1 MAGIRIE
8 PVTPGNFFELL
19 QLIDGLAGYEH
30 LDPPDQAARERLF
43 ADAFSDPPRY
53 EAYLAIADGIP
64 AGYVTFYLTYST
76 FLALPSL
83 YLEDIFVRKEF
94 RHRGIGRELFGFCRN
109 IARERGCGRMDWQVL
124 TWNEPAIRFYENNTG
139 ERLDWYTYRIGRE
152 EL

>member
-19 QLIDGLAGYEH
+19 QLIDGLAQYEH
-30 LDPPDQAARERLF
+30 LDPPDHAARERLF
-43 ADAFSDPPRY
+43 TDAFSDPPHY
-53 EAYLAIADGIP
+53 EAYLARADGIP
-64 AGYVTFYLTYST
+64 VGYVTFYLTYST

-94 RHRGIGRELFGFCRN
+94 RHRSIGRELFGFCRN

-124 TWNEPAIRFYENNTG
+124 TWNEPAIRFYENG
-139 ERLDWYTYRIGRE
+139 GGKRLDWYAYRIERQ